1 MRLRY
6 APLSPFARKVRVTAH
21 ELGIADRIEL
31 VPTTIRVPDPAFEA
45 DNPLAKVPVL
55 ITDDGTAIPEST
67 VICEYLDA
75 TCGGHRLL
83 PATGDGRWRALT
95 TIALADGICNAAILA
110 RMDLLRPEGK
120 RDDEAAQFQLAKVAR
135 GLDRFERDVA
145 AAPDAPFAL
154 ARIAIACCVAYLLLR
169 FDRERILGPRP
180 ALARWYEA
188 AVRRPS
194 MAATDPGPQ

>member
-31 VPTTIRVPDPAFEA
+31 VPTKIRVADPGFEA

-55 ITDDGTAIPEST
+55 ITDDGTAIPESS

-75 TCGGHRLL
+75 TYGRHRLL
-83 PATGDGRWRALT
+83 PAAGDARWRALT
-95 TIALADGICNAAILA
+95 TMALADGICNAAILA

-120 RDDEAAQFQLAKVAR
+120 RDDEAAQFQLDKMAR
-135 GLDRFERDVA
+135 VLDRLERDTA
-145 AAPDAPFAL
+145 AAPDAPFDL
-154 ARIAIACCVAYLLLR
+154 AHVAMACCIAYLLLR
-169 FDRERILGPRP
+169 FDRERVLGKRP
-180 ALARWYEA
+180 ALARWFEG
-188 AVRRPS
+188 VSRRPS
-194 MAATDPGPQ
+194 MIATDPGPQ